1 MAEEDLTLDTL
12 KSVRAEVA
20 GALDE
25 EILMQCYL
33 IQKRFQFSSDRAV
46 VVNEMERL
54 IDASVARQVEG
65 NRS

>member
-12 KSVRAEVA
+12 KSVRSEVA

-33 IQKRFQFSSDRAV
+33 IQKRFQFSGDRAV

-65 NRS
+65 NRG